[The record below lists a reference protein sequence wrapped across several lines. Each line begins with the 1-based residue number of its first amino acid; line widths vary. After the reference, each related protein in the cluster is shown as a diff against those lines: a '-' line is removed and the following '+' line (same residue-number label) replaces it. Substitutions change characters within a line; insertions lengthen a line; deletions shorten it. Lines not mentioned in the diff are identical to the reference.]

1 VKLGQWIGLIALL
14 ISLYIL
20 WEIRQVVLLIFTAVI
35 FATALN
41 GVVMRWRQS
50 GVGRGFGAFMSVV
63 VLLGILTFLAVIIVP
78 PFISQFRQLAQ
89 LVPIGFGQLSNWVE
103 VLRERLPGD
112 DFLPDIDVL
121 ARQAQPFAT
130 WAFNNFFSLF
140 SNVLTIALSILL
152 VFALTIMLLVNPRP
166 YRQGFISLFPAFY
179 RRRIDEILTQCQIA
193 LGGWTRG
200 ILIDMVVVGVVSG
213 IGLSIL
219 RVPLVFANASI
230 AGLLEAIPNV
240 GPTLS
245 LIPPVA
251 VALLDAPW
259 KALAVIVLYILI
271 QQLEQYLL
279 VPYVMQQQVSVL
291 PAVTLIAQVIFAV
304 FFGFLG
310 LFLAI
315 PLVIVAQIWIQEILV
330 KDVLNP
336 WEEHPRQ
343 SDRVPVA
350 TGDRR

>member
-1 VKLGQWIGLIALL
+1 MKLGQWIGLIALL

-35 FATALN
+35 FSTALN
-41 GVVMRWRQS
+41 GMVIRWRRS
-50 GVGRGFGAFMSVV
+50 GVGRGFGAIMSVV
-63 VLLGILTFLAVIIVP
+63 VLLGILLFFAVIIVP
-78 PFISQFRQLAQ
+78 PFISQFKQLAE
-89 LVPIGFGQLSNWVE
+89 LVPIGFGQLSNW
-103 VLRERLPGD
+103 LDSLKERFPGQPL
-112 DFLPDIDVL
+112 LPDIDVL
-121 ARQAQPFAT
+121 TRQAQPFAR

-140 SNVLTIALSILL
+140 SNVLSIVLSILL
-152 VFALTIMLLVNPRP
+152 VFVLTIMLLINPKP

-179 RRRIDEILTQCQIA
+179 RRRIDEILTRCQVS
-193 LGGWTRG
+193 LGGWARG
-200 ILIDMVVVGVVSG
+200 ILINMVVVAVVSA

-219 RVPLVFANASI
+219 GVPLVFANASI
-230 AGLLEAIPNV
+230 AGLLEAVPNV

-259 KALAVIVLYILI
+259 KAVAVIVLYLLI

-291 PAVTLIAQVIFAV
+291 PAVTLIAQVIFAI

-330 KDVLNP
+330 KDILNP

-343 SDRVPVA
+343 ADRVPVA

>member
-1 VKLGQWIGLIALL
+1 MKLGQWIGLIALL

-20 WEIRQVVLLIFTAVI
+20 WQIRQVLLLIFTAVI

-41 GVVMRWRQS
+41 GIVVRWRRS
-50 GVGRGFGAFMSVV
+50 GVGRGFGAILSIL
-63 VLLGILTFLAVIIVP
+63 VLLTILGFFAVIIVP
-78 PFISQFRQLAQ
+78 PFISQFNQLAQ
-89 LVPIGFGQLSNWVE
+89 LVPVGVGQLSDRLDI
-103 VLRERLPGD
+103 LRQRLPGSPV
-112 DFLPDIDVL
+112 LPDLDMLV
-121 ARQAQPFAT
+121 RQAQPFAQ
-130 WAFNNFFSLF
+130 WAVNNFFSLF
-140 SNVLTIALSILL
+140 SNILTIVLSILL
-152 VFALTIMLLVNPRP
+152 VFVLTIMLLINPKP

-179 RRRIDEILTQCQIA
+179 RRRTDEILTKCQVS
-193 LGGWTRG
+193 LTGWTRG
-200 ILIDMVVVGVVSG
+200 ILIDMVVVGIVSA

-259 KALAVIVLYILI
+259 KAVAVIILYLLI

-279 VPYVMQQQVSVL
+279 VPFVMQQQVSLL
-291 PAVTLIAQVIFAV
+291 PAVTLIAQVVFAI

-330 KDVLNP
+330 KDLLNQ
-336 WEEHPRQ
+336 WGEDSRVG
-343 SDRVPVA
+343 DRVPVA
-350 TGDRR
+350 SSDRR